1 LKCENGATIFRNN
14 GTTIFPYPFTIPE
27 TFSITG
33 NYAVTPNDYRTYY
46 YWFYDM
52 KLNLL
57 NCPST
62 RTAVVAGAVT
72 LPVIS
77 LNGTTLSST
86 VATGNQWFRDGA
98 EVPGATGQTYSP
110 LVSGVYKTIVTAAS
124 GCLLASNEINFTS
137 TAVIDVSDNE
147 IALTV
152 SPNPNDGRFTL
163 QFEFKTKENLEI
175 TMTTAAGQKVYSSV
189 TSGFIGKYSKQIG
202 LKGLPSGLYLLKI
215 RHGKNV
221 YVKKVMV
228 AI

>member
-1 LKCENGATIFRNN
+1 
-14 GTTIFPYPFTIPE
+14 
-27 TFSITG
+27 
-33 NYAVTPNDYRTYY
+33 
-46 YWFYDM
+46 M
-52 KLNLL
+52 
-57 NCPST
+57 
-62 RTAVVAGAVT
+62 
-72 LPVIS
+72 
-77 LNGTTLSST
+77 LSST

-98 EVPGATGQTYSP
+98 EVPGANGQTYSP
-110 LVSGVYKTIVTAAS
+110 IVSGVYKTVVTAAS

-189 TSGFIGKYSKQIG
+189 TSGFIGKYTKQIG

>member
-1 LKCENGATIFRNN
+1 
-14 GTTIFPYPFTIPE
+14 
-27 TFSITG
+27 
-33 NYAVTPNDYRTYY
+33 
-46 YWFYDM
+46 
-52 KLNLL
+52 
-57 NCPST
+57 
-62 RTAVVAGAVT
+62 VAGAVT

-98 EVPGATGQTYSP
+98 EVPGANGKTYSP
-110 LVSGVYKTIVTAAS
+110 IVSGVYKTVVTAAS

-189 TSGFIGKYSKQIG
+189 TSGFIGKYTKQIG